1 MSFVPSKKIETIF
14 MNFSIQPVLE
24 NDFILLLPLQ
34 AEDFEDLYAVASD
47 PNIWVQHPNKDR
59 WRKEVFQV
67 FFEGAMQSKG
77 AFKIIDKTT
86 GEIAGSTRIYDY
98 NDSDRC
104 ILIGYTFFATKYWGT
119 RMNHAVKKMMLDY
132 LFQYVDQVHFHIGAE
147 NLRSQISITRL
158 GARKTDEVE
167 VAYYGEPVK
176 RNFVYSI
183 CKEEWNKR
191 DGSHLL

>member
-1 MSFVPSKKIETIF
+1 

-47 PNIWVQHPNKDR
+47 PNIWMQHPNKDR
-59 WRKEVFQV
+59 WKKEVFQV

-104 ILIGYTFFATKYWGT
+104 ILIGYTFFAKKYWGT

-183 CKEEWNKR
+183 YKEEWDKR